1 MCQRTK
7 EMTFWEAGVG
17 LWSTAHFVYNS
28 GGSRGG
34 ARGGPFPHNLWT
46 KLGPKGP
53 NKLFWTPA
61 PPPPLSQAL
70 LTAPLLSEG
79 LDPPLYSNIATT
91 HLCLQ
96 SLCFPCSRWCWNILW
111 YSESQSLRFSLW
123 ASSGDETENKLSDNL
138 VQALA
143 FRCLILVHLAFFAV
157 FLFLLFFF

>member
-1 MCQRTK
+1 
-7 EMTFWEAGVG
+7 MTFWEAGVG

-28 GGSRGG
+28 SGSRGG

-61 PPPPLSQAL
+61 PPPPPLSQAL

-96 SLCFPCSRWCWNILW
+96 SLCLPCSPCSRNILR
-111 YSESQSLRFSLW
+111 YFESQSLRLSLW
-123 ASSGDETENKLSDNL
+123 ASSGDETEYKLSDNL

-143 FRCLILVHLAFFAV
+143 VRCLFNTGTLS
-157 FLFLLFFF
+157 FLCCLSFSTFFFF